1 MINSVNRLRPECKA
15 ANTEVDAGIAARVVN
30 LRVVR
35 GQLAALELLDQ
46 AEVILDLDEI
56 LAELEISKHAG
67 EMLGLL
73 IVTNGFFEAGHF
85 DYDPWSQAVLAFIA
99 HNTDEEP
106 LDVVAV
112 AMSRPDRFG
121 TRKRQAGLLGESF
134 LRSGSHDPCPLF
146 RNPLE
151 WLQHNGDGVC
161 VLDPILAAPLI
172 AAAKCDLIAPD
183 LEHGRRV
190 LQSGAVPAQK
200 LLIPGQRR
208 AA

>member
-35 GQLAALELLDQ
+35 GQLAALELLDKG
-46 AEVILDLDEI
+46 EVNLDLDEI
-56 LAELEISKHAG
+56 LAVLEISQHAG
-67 EMLGLL
+67 EMFGPLV
-73 IVTNGFFEAGHF
+73 VTNGFFEAGHF
-85 DYDPWSQAVLAFIA
+85 GYDPWSQAVLAFIVQNA
-99 HNTDEEP
+99 DEEP

-121 TRKRQAGLLGESF
+121 TRKRQAGVIGEIN
-134 LRSGSHDPCPLF
+134 LRSDSKPCPLF

-151 WLQHNGDGVC
+151 WLQHDGDGVC
-161 VLDPILAAPLI
+161 VLDPILAAPVI
-172 AAAKCDLIAPD
+172 AAAKCDLIASD
-183 LEHGRRV
+183 LEHGRRI

-200 LLIPGQRR
+200 LLIPDHRR